1 MDIPTKHKIAN
12 EILNDAK
19 KDKELWQERKL
30 KYPQD
35 ERDYNSWINQEE
47 VLIEAMEDL
56 LLKPY

>member
-1 MDIPTKHKIAN
+1 MDILTKHKIARD
-12 EILNDAK
+12 ILEDAK

-30 KYPQD
+30 KYPKD
-35 ERDYNSWINQEE
+35 ERDYEKWANEEE